1 MIADD
6 HIKRLQ
12 ADPDGIDFEALRR
25 TGIASLQ
32 ALSSQNWTDYN
43 LHDPGVTLLELLCYG
58 LSDLVYRTDFDVPD
72 FLATDGN
79 FIDYAQQALF
89 PPEDVFPCRPV
100 THTDYCKRIYQQIPE
115 VDDVWIRPVYGK
127 LSGADELSDK
137 KTQANLMPNGLFS
150 VFIKSH
156 ESLVDTPKKTE
167 AELKKEIIAVMA
179 AQRNLCQDL
188 YHVHIVKTQAYTLTG
203 VIEIDESRPLADIYA
218 EIYFRC
224 AKLISAGARIT
235 RFEEALANGMSWE
248 ELLTGP
254 LPEHGYIDAAHFD
267 QNNSI
272 VDVVKLIALIR
283 HIPGVTQVR
292 NLGLIDTQQR
302 AVNHI
307 SSDHHDDFFPVL
319 QFPREIAHMQALRLV
334 YRRNPLGSTGN
345 TSVAELQK
353 SVLPQDLALWE
364 HVSLSLKKFEFEYH
378 AFRSNQ
384 GNLTRLMVLPQ
395 GEHRAFHDYLSIGE
409 HSPAIY
415 GINHYGVPNS
425 EPPAVHARARQLKAY
440 LYPFEQLMANYLAS
454 LQGVRQLYSLDENL
468 QESYFAQFLQ
478 APHIPNI
485 ELLYTEQANP
495 QQIKQILQTQD
506 NFSDRRNRVL
516 DTLLAIYGEDF
527 PSEGMRRFNV
537 YNQEDSA
544 QQAIRGK
551 IKLLKALCF
560 LSSNRGGAFD
570 LSQPY
575 WHAHNYAPLQL
586 KIAILTD
593 CSEANVGRS
602 LVDHL
607 NTGTPQFVSDKHYKN
622 SLEQQSQLPQ
632 AVSYASTLPLPHTN
646 QLTNLGK
653 LRLPHNKLCAALLKA
668 GIRLSNYRLLPTQNK
683 QFWLC
688 LSCEENA
695 AIWPLIKLNLTEAL
709 NYAQQL
715 QAQLLQM
722 NQQCEGFHVLEH
734 LLLRPRREGV
744 SRKIN
749 DDFYAHRVSIILP
762 GFTPRF
768 ADLGCRAWVEELI
781 SKNLPAHIL
790 PEFYWLDFAFLAQ
803 FEQRYRAWLQH
814 LIDYTEDASEDV
826 ARTLDDTSEQL
837 LELLKSNRT
846 RHHNDVWL

>member
-12 ADPDGIDFEALRR
+12 ADLDGIDFDALRR
-25 TGIASLQ
+25 AGIESLQ
-32 ALSSQNWTDYN
+32 ALSSQSWTDYN

-58 LSDLVYRTDFDVPD
+58 LSDLVYRSDFDIPD
-72 FLATDGN
+72 FLAADGN

-89 PPEDVFPCRPV
+89 PPEAIFPSRPV
-100 THTDYCKRIYQQIPE
+100 TNTDYCKLIYEQIPE

-137 KTQANLMPNGLFS
+137 KTLANVIPNGLFS
-150 VFIKSH
+150 IFVKAH
-156 ESLVDTPKKTE
+156 ESLVGVPKKTE
-167 AELKKEIIAVMA
+167 QELKKEITAVMA

-203 VIEIDESRPLADIYA
+203 VIEIDETRPLADIYA

-254 LPEHGYIDAAHFD
+254 LPEHGYIDSEHFNE
-267 QNNSI
+267 NNNV

-292 NLGLIDTQQR
+292 NLGLIDTKQR
-302 AVNHI
+302 SVNHI
-307 SSDHHDDFFPVL
+307 SSDHHDDLFPVL
-319 QFPREIAHMQALRLV
+319 QFPRDVAQMQALRLV
-334 YRRNPLGSTGN
+334 YRRNPLGSN
-345 TSVAELQK
+345 SNDSVSDQQK
-353 SVLPQDLALWE
+353 PVLPQDVTLWE

-384 GNLTRLMVLPQ
+384 GNLTRLLVLPQ
-395 GEHRAFHDYLSIGE
+395 GEHRAFNDYLSIGE
-409 HSPAIY
+409 HTPAIY

-440 LYPFEQLMANYLAS
+440 LYPFEQIMANYLAS
-454 LQGVRQLYSLDENL
+454 LQGIRQLYSVNENL
-468 QESYFAQFLQ
+468 QESYFVQFLQ
-478 APHIPNI
+478 DAQIPNI
-485 ELLYTEQANP
+485 ETLYTEQANA
-495 QQIKQILQTQD
+495 QQIKQILHTHD

-516 DTLLAIYGEDF
+516 DTLLAIYSECF
-527 PSEGMRRFNV
+527 PSEGMQRFNV
-537 YNQEDSA
+537 YSQENGEH
-544 QQAIRGK
+544 QAIQGK

-560 LSSNRGGAFD
+560 LSTNRGGALD
-570 LSQPY
+570 LSKPY
-575 WHAHNYAPLQL
+575 WDARNYAPLQL
-586 KIAILTD
+586 KIAILTG
-593 CSEANVGRS
+593 CNETNVGRS

-607 NTGTPQFVSDKHYKN
+607 NTGTPQFISDKRYKT

-632 AVSYASTLPLPHTN
+632 AITYSSTIPLPHADN
-646 QLTNLGK
+646 LTSLGR
-653 LRLPHNKLCAALLKA
+653 LRLPHNKLCPEMLKA
-668 GIRLSNYRLLPTQNK
+668 GVQLSNYRLLPAPIK

-688 LSCEENA
+688 LSCEDNA
-695 AIWPLIKLNLTEAL
+695 SMWPLIRLSLSEAID
-709 NYAQQL
+709 YAHQMRS
-715 QAQLLQM
+715 QLLHL

-734 LLLRPRREGV
+734 VLLRPRSKNV
-744 SRKIN
+744 TRKIN

-768 ADLGCRAWVEELI
+768 ADLGCRAWIEELV
-781 SKNLPAHIL
+781 SRNLPAHVL

-803 FEQRYRAWLQH
+803 FEHRYRAWLQH
-814 LIDYTEDASEDV
+814 LRNASTANSMDTTME
-826 ARTLDDTSEQL
+826 LDETSEQII
-837 LELLKSNRT
+837 ELLKLT
-846 RHHNDVWL
+846 RSRNQNTFWL